1 MKRLATMIALCLLAG
16 SSIAS
21 ESTPIRSLFRLLF
34 WHADDVWA
42 LTQVT
47 ADISSATND
56 TAVAQSLINSASN
69 TLSTVASQVETQ
81 EVWTLSFGWPME
93 DRTPPN
99 PRQNVLGECVWRSN
113 VWVNGTL
120 YHDHYIHFNELVSTN
135 PAVLNIQ
142 YTKRLDDGTLQRWLA
157 NVSTNSY
164 PNTSVINLEHGS
176 YTCYLFRCQCP
187 VAITNSVIDWDREVA
202 FGAPL
207 GSDSGFTVQGVFL
220 IDEENGDTWE
230 GISLTNVVNG
240 VTNVW
245 LNGLKV
251 EVE

>member
-1 MKRLATMIALCLLAG
+1 MKHLAIIFTFCLISGAV
-16 SSIAS
+16 IAS
-21 ESTPIRSLFRLLF
+21 ENTPIRSLFRLLF

-42 LTQVT
+42 LTQT
-47 ADISSATND
+47 ATDISTATNN
-56 TAVAQSLINSASN
+56 TATAQNLIAQATNKLAAVS
-69 TLSTVASQVETQ
+69 SQVSTQ
-81 EVWTLSFGWPME
+81 EVWTMSFGWPMA

-99 PRQNVLGECVWRSN
+99 PRQNVLGETVWRSN

-120 YHDHYIHFNELVSTN
+120 FHDHYVHFNELVSTN

-157 NVSTNSY
+157 NVTTNSY

-176 YTCYLFRCQCP
+176 YTCYWFRCQCP

-207 GSDSGFTVQGVFL
+207 GSDSGFNVMGVFL
-220 IDEENGDTWE
+220 IDDQYGDVWA
-230 GISLTNVVNG
+230 GISLTNVVG
-240 VTNVW
+240 SVTNIW